1 MLFKALY
8 TSFSKVNG
16 MCCPLPQ
23 PCFWHSFIFLLDHHN
38 NALSCGCRQVTE
50 SAVPSWAC
58 LPPAQISALQFHLN
72 LSWPLSIIWQCKSS
86 HHFQNQDFCI
96 GFCVLSSMPSNSWL
110 FLFKQLILVNQLL
123 IRICNTSPEV
133 LMAVSPV
140 SRSLIHE
147 FGVDSYLTGVIH
159 SSSPPLLACLFTPS

>member
-1 MLFKALY
+1 MSASHRK
-8 TSFSKVNG
+8 
-16 MCCPLPQ
+16 CCPK
-23 PCFWHSFIFLLDHHN
+23 
-38 NALSCGCRQVTE
+38 LSM
-50 SAVPSWAC
+50 PSSC
-58 LPPAQISALQFHLN
+58 PN
-72 LSWPLSIIWQCKSS
+72 LSPPVPPESLLTSQYHLTMQVIPSFPKSR
-86 HHFQNQDFCI
+86 FCI

-159 SSSPPLLACLFTPS
+159 SSSPLLLACLFTPS